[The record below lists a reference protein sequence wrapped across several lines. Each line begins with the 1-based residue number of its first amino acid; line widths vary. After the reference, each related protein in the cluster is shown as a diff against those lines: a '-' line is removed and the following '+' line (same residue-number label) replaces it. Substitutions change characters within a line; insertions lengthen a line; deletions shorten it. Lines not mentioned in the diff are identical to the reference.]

1 MPVSRRA
8 FVADEEL
15 GKKDDDHRPVPG
27 RVKAPSLPTW
37 RFPRRRRLL
46 LALIGVYLLYLFFK
60 NMPTDLQPA
69 IERYDP
75 RFATG
80 QNGWSIQ
87 SPVSAARPPPRDK
100 DAVGDAEKYYYNGPV
115 KYPHLAKSLYRAR
128 PSSHRPE
135 DNRGVL
141 FAASDLQSA
150 ADLIPLACEMARQ
163 QTNTVH
169 FALMGRD
176 EVSIE
181 GIQRVNGISDESCP
195 LYWHDS
201 RPDYATWSTDA
212 RMEASVRAGLDYIKA
227 LLNPKVVIAHDESRD
242 DSFFWKGIKQRT
254 EQRGIPLIGLSV
266 RAKDLMWISNLD
278 SNSLKAW
285 DKVHVEM
292 VVHAP
297 SESSGSLIRLL
308 KSLEKADYLGSTP
321 ALTIELPPH
330 TDPSLLD
337 FLMSMNWPARSSERI
352 TLRRHV
358 QPHYMTPEESAV
370 RTVESFYPRDPNMTH
385 VLVLSPQTELS
396 PSFFHYLK
404 YTILKYRYST
414 QAVNESSQLLG
425 ISLELPSSKP
435 TDSSPLIV
443 PSSSSDI
450 PFFRWQMPN
459 SNAALY
465 FGDKWAEFHSFLSNR
480 LLARR
485 SSDEVPRT
493 KIISKKFPAFMEN
506 LLELIRAR
514 GYYMLYPSFPATQAF
529 SLATVHNELYQP
541 PEEFVFHDSP
551 DSEPNDVALDIE
563 HKLTED
569 TVLELGSIE
578 RPVSKASTLTTLLHK
593 LPQHLPDLSS
603 LPLLSYNGEKLSD
616 QEAEHEAREY
626 ARAFSA
632 DIGGCREIPPKGEG
646 EKDLW
651 SVEDIFCLS
660 G

>member
-1 MPVSRRA
+1 MPLSRRA

-15 GKKDDDHRPVPG
+15 GKKDDDRRPVPG

-46 LALIGVYLLYLFFK
+46 LILIGVYLLYLFFK
-60 NMPTDLQPA
+60 HMPTDLPPA

-80 QNGWSIQ
+80 QSGWSTQ
-87 SPVSAARPPPRDK
+87 SPGSAGRPPPRDK
-100 DAVGDAEKYYYNGPV
+100 DAVSDAEKYYYNGPV
-115 KYPHLAKSLYRAR
+115 RYPHLAQSLYRAR
-128 PSSHRPE
+128 QSLRHPE
-135 DNRGVL
+135 DNSGVL
-141 FAASDLQSA
+141 FAASDLQSV

-163 QTNTVH
+163 RINTVH

-181 GIQRVNGISDESCP
+181 GIQRVNGISDENCP
-195 LYWHDS
+195 LYWH
-201 RPDYATWSTDA
+201 DYATWSTDI
-212 RMEASVRAGLDYIKA
+212 RMEVSVMAGLDYMRA
-227 LLNPKVVIAHDESRD
+227 FLNPKVVIAHDGSRD
-242 DSFFWKGIKQRT
+242 DSFFWKGVKQKT
-254 EQRGIPLIGLSV
+254 EQRGMSLIALSV
-266 RAKDLMWISNLD
+266 RARDLMWISNLD

-292 VVHAP
+292 LVHAP

-321 ALTIELPPH
+321 ALTIELPPR
-330 TDPSLLD
+330 TDPLLLD
-337 FLMSMNWPARSSERI
+337 FLKSMHWPSRSSESIR
-352 TLRRHV
+352 LRRHV
-358 QPHYMTPEESAV
+358 QPHRITPEESSV
-370 RTVESFYPRDPNMTH
+370 RTVESFYPRDPSMNH

-414 QAVNESSQLLG
+414 HAVNESSQLLG

-435 TDSSPLIV
+435 TAESGPLIV

-465 FGDKWAEFHSFLSNR
+465 FGDKWAEFYSFLSNR
-480 LLARR
+480 LMARR
-485 SSDEVPRT
+485 SSDDVSRT
-493 KIISKKFPAFMEN
+493 KMISKKFPAFMEN

-529 SLATVHNELYQP
+529 SLVTVHNDLYQP
-541 PEEFVFHDSP
+541 PEEFIFHDSQ
-551 DSEPNDVALDIE
+551 DSEQNDAALNDIE
-563 HKLTED
+563 QKLTED

-578 RPVSKASTLTTLLHK
+578 RPLSQASTLTTLLHK

-603 LPLLSYNGEKLSD
+603 LPLLSYNGEKLSN
-616 QEAEHEAREY
+616 QEAEREAREY
-626 ARAFSA
+626 ARTFSA
-632 DIGGCREIPPKGEG
+632 DIGGCRELPPKGEG
-646 EKDLW
+646 EKGLW
-651 SVEDIFCLS
+651 SVEDIFCL
-660 G
+660 GD